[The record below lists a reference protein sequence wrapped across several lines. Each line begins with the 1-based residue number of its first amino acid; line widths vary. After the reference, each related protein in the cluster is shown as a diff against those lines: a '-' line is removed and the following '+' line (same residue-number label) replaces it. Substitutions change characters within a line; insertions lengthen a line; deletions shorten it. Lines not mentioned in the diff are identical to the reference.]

1 MFNMYDLFLK
11 NRCNINEMAD
21 NAFIK
26 DTLMCLNLDGVAV
39 AISVRQ
45 TFLPI
50 THSLYTK
57 SEVRQ
62 LLQAIQVEAL

>member
-1 MFNMYDLFLK
+1 
-11 NRCNINEMAD
+11 MAD

>member
-26 DTLMCLNLDGVAV
+26 EMCLNLDGVAV